1 MVNIFGF
8 PHVFGA
14 PSGSQSPSAPTYLQV
29 VEGTAAANRVGIWPL
44 SESSG
49 TNAADISG
57 NGFNGTYNANV
68 TLNAITFPDGSP
80 APLFDATTDLVA
92 LPSASLDAPFD
103 GAAGTLA
110 IWLKVRAAGVWTDG
124 VSRIGL
130 SFGADANNRIYF
142 NKPTVNNRFDMFYAA
157 GGTIEQ
163 SANTSFSPTRW
174 IHALVTW
181 DKAAD
186 EVKFYL
192 DGAQVGATFTGLGV
206 FAGALANGFTAIGN
220 FTQSG
225 GAFFWDG
232 YAKYAAAW
240 NRALT
245 AAEVAALVPSS
256 FLAA

>member
-14 PSGSQSPSAPTYLQV
+14 PSGSQSPSAPTYLQI
-29 VEGTAAANRVGIWPL
+29 VEGTAPANRVGFWPL

-49 TNAADISG
+49 TSAADISG

-92 LPSASLDAPFD
+92 LPSVLLDAPFS

-110 IWLKVRAAGVWTDG
+110 VWLKVRAASVWTDG
-124 VSRIGL
+124 VSRSPL
-130 SFGADANNRIYF
+130 SFGVDASNRIFF
-142 NKPTVNNRFDMFYAA
+142 NKPTNNNRFDMFYIA
-157 GGTIEQ
+157 GGTSEQ
-163 SANTSFSPTRW
+163 SANTSFSPLRW
-174 IHALVTW
+174 FHTVITW
-181 DKAAD
+181 DSAVD
-186 EVKFYL
+186 QVKFYI
-192 DGAQVGATFTGLGV
+192 DGAQVGVTATGLGV
-206 FAGALANGFTAIGN
+206 FAGTLANGFTAIGN

-232 YAKYAAAW
+232 YAKYAVAW

-245 AAEVAALVPSS
+245 AAEVAPLVPSS